1 MVAQPQSTY
10 PAAVMTVLRLAE
22 RDCGR
27 QQKLERNVISFNAS
41 LLAPVGGVVG
51 LAECHHLELDA
62 SSIARNSPAGS
73 IDVLTLRASARW
85 VHA

>member
-27 QQKLERNVISFNAS
+27 QQKLKAS
-41 LLAPVGGVVG
+41 LLAASAFEPVGGVVG

-73 IDVLTLRASARW
+73 IDLLTLRASARW